1 MDQDRRS
8 NDSARCFQSHA
19 IPVHEK
25 HLRSSRGPETR
36 FAAKMFPLERFIA
49 TPVLLPLTFVEEA
62 SSVRRAMLSVR
73 RAIFCRAHRGNP
85 IELVSDRIP
94 GVGDERLSSRY
105 PSGVEHRDPRAGIPS
120 AGIPWNQRVWQFD
133 SPSTNTTL
141 LLRFGEEVKSVEAR
155 FGSRFHRKRSPSSPI
170 RKRTASSSAPTPKYG
185 NGIGMTGEVAATIS
199 RHLCCRI
206 SHNARRFV

>member
-8 NDSARCFQSHA
+8 NDSARCFQFHA

-73 RAIFCRAHRGNP
+73 RAIFCRAHRGSP
-85 IELVSDRIP
+85 IELASDRIP

-141 LLRFGEEVKSVEAR
+141 LLRFGEAVKSVEAR
-155 FGSRFHRKRSPSSPI
+155 FGSRFPPEAVTIKSDPKTDRQLLGAHPEIWKWNRNDRRGGRNHLSPS
-170 RKRTASSSAPTPKYG
+170 
-185 NGIGMTGEVAATIS
+185 M
-199 RHLCCRI
+199 L
-206 SHNARRFV
+206 